1 MQRRQQSLLSFFHG
15 GSESLRPSAEKER
28 SDDRARQNSFL
39 KTRSRFETLTSKML
53 RPSQQAPAFQL
64 DESIHESFS
73 ADTSSTRTEVVSR
86 LPPKTSLQVPSETLD
101 DFNPFSSAK
110 ASPTCTDTLK
120 NFQKTIQAADERM
133 RCFGAPH
140 AIDSSIPGIKRVR
153 EDQDNHVQEDSRL
166 LKRKLLMDAL
176 GEGEG
181 QKGLWEEAKAKFDWL
196 SPSKV
201 TDSKGRRMGEQNFD
215 KRTLKIPLEALNK
228 MTASQKQYWTVK
240 SQYMDTVLFFKV
252 GKFYELYELDAEVGH
267 KELNW
272 KMTVSGVGRC
282 RQVGVPESGIEEAVE
297 KLLARG
303 YKVGRMEQVETAE
316 QAKAKRG
323 PGATVQRKLTQ
334 VLTPSTVMDEN
345 MKPEAV
351 HLLALRE
358 EPHLGFNS
366 CTEEK
371 CVFGFAFVDAAAGQ
385 FYVGSLHDDDAR
397 SSLGALLAQVVPR
410 ELLYELGGLSDE
422 TVKALRRYSS
432 QGVAP
437 FELTPLQPHTEFM
450 EASTAI
456 SMISSH
462 GYFCKHSKV
471 EDNGEPGTSIW
482 LKVLSAVNDS
492 NPAVIALGALVQH
505 LVRLKVYESKKLCLR
520 SKDALVEVRKAGLL
534 C

>member
-1 MQRRQQSLLSFFHG
+1 MTNLSWSRHRMPKRVDEGESVHG

-28 SDDRARQNSFL
+28 SDDRARQNSFSES
-39 KTRSRFETLTSKML
+39 RSRFETLTSKTL

-73 ADTSSTRTEVVSR
+73 ADTSSPRTEVVSR
-86 LPPKTSLQVPSETLD
+86 LPPKNSLQ
-101 DFNPFSSAK
+101 
-110 ASPTCTDTLK
+110 
-120 NFQKTIQAADERM
+120 KTVQAADERM

-153 EDQDNHVQEDSRL
+153 EDQDSHVQEDSRL

-181 QKGLWEEAKAKFDWL
+181 QKGLWEEAKARFDWL

-201 TDSKGRRMGEQNFD
+201 TDSKGRRLGKQNFD
-215 KRTLKIPLEALNK
+215 KRTLKIPLGELNK

-282 RQVGVPESGIEEAVE
+282 RQVRVPESGIEEAIE
-297 KLLARG
+297 KLLARWQNG
-303 YKVGRMEQVETAE
+303 ASGTAE
-316 QAKAKRG
+316 QTKAKRG
-323 PGATVQRKLTQ
+323 PGA
-334 VLTPSTVMDEN
+334 VLTPLTVMDEN
-345 MKPEAV
+345 IKPEAV
-351 HLLALRE
+351 RLLALRE
-358 EPHLGFNS
+358 EPHLDFNS
-366 CTEEK
+366 CTEDK

-437 FELTPLQPHTEFM
+437 LELTPLQPHWN
-450 EASTAI
+450 SWR
-456 SMISSH
+456 
-462 GYFCKHSKV
+462 
-471 EDNGEPGTSIW
+471 P
-482 LKVLSAVNDS
+482 
-492 NPAVIALGALVQH
+492 
-505 LVRLKVYESKKLCLR
+505 
-520 SKDALVEVRKAGLL
+520 LL
-534 C
+534 L